1 MTPSGIEP
9 VTFRLVSQCLNQ
21 LCHRVP
27 LSQIK
32 TKINTRTACD
42 GYYPTSSAFHT
53 HTNSNT
59 TVLQEMYIL
68 QYIILA
74 VNNYLYQI
82 RNNLSFTPLILAD
95 SLTITR
101 TSRCLNHTNPT
112 HNKRTTPLNSKSHNG
127 IHCYMRHNLC
137 YR

>member
-1 MTPSGIEP
+1 MGI
-9 VTFRLVSQCLNQ
+9 
-21 LCHRVP
+21 
-27 LSQIK
+27 
-32 TKINTRTACD
+32 TRFQV
-42 GYYPTSSAFHT
+42 YFK
-53 HTNSNT
+53 HTNST
-59 TVLQEMYIL
+59 TAALQEMYIL

-82 RNNLSFTPLILAD
+82 RNKFSFTPLIVTD

-101 TSRCLNHTNPT
+101 TLRCLNHTNLT
-112 HNKRTTPLNSKSHNG
+112 HNKRTTPLNSKSHKR